1 MNARAGSSGGILL
14 LMLVIA
20 VFSPAL
26 MADDHIVDF
35 DRQVD
40 FSAIRTFAFRSTS
53 VTVNRPELR
62 NQVVIDG
69 TTAFIRSV
77 LISRGLKES
86 SDNPDVLVDWEV
98 FGQGF
103 AVNEWGRAIATEVR
117 PRDRFQNGNAQ
128 GGAQDTFIEGVLVLD
143 MTARSSGLLIWR
155 GVYRD
160 NENNSAKLAMNL
172 QANAKKLLARYPGKK

>member
-1 MNARAGSSGGILL
+1 MCYYFKHMRSAILL
-14 LMLVIA
+14 LILAAI
-20 VFSPAL
+20 SPAVV
-26 MADDHIVDF
+26 ADDYIVDF
-35 DRQVD
+35 DRQFE
-40 FSAIRTFAFRSTS
+40 FSTIRTFAFRNAS
-53 VTVNRPELR
+53 VTVNRPELK
-62 NQVVIDG
+62 NQVVMDG

-77 LISRGLKES
+77 LVSRGLRES
-86 SDNPDVLVDWEV
+86 PDNPDVLVDWEV

-117 PRDRFQNGNAQ
+117 PRDRLPPGSVQ

-160 NENNSAKLAMNL
+160 NESNSAKLAKNL
-172 QANAKKLLARYPGKK
+172 HANAKKLLTQYPGKK

>member
-1 MNARAGSSGGILL
+1 MKPAVVLL
-14 LMLVIA
+14 LLA
-20 VFSPAL
+20 VFSPVL
-26 MADDHIVDF
+26 VADDYIVDF
-35 DRQVD
+35 DRKVD

-77 LISRGLKES
+77 LTSRGLKEV

-117 PRDRFQNGNAQ
+117 PRNWREADNPQ

-143 MTARSSGLLIWR
+143 MTAQSSGLLIWR

-160 NENNSAKLAMNL
+160 NENNSAKLAQNL
-172 QANAKKLLARYPGKK
+172 SANAKKLLARYPSGKK